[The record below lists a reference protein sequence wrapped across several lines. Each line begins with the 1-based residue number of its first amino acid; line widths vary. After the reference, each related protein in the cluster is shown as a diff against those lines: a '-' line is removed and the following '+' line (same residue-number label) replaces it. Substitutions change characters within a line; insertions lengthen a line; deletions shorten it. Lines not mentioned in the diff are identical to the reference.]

1 MIRRRHLLLASVPPA
16 LAHPY
21 VAQAQAER
29 YPSRPIRMVVPFPA
43 GGISDILAR
52 AMADMLS
59 QRLGQPVVIDNRPG
73 AGGNLGSEYA
83 ARAAP
88 DGYTL
93 LAAGPAVMGVAKA
106 LYQRLN
112 YDPDADFV
120 PLGMLGALP
129 NVLVINPRTLPDPTL
144 AGLIAT
150 AKARPGVLTYASSGA
165 GSLTHLT
172 AELFCAEAGIQL
184 LHVPYRGSPQAMSDL
199 VGGQVNMLFDSVA
212 TALPLIRAGSITALG
227 VTVRERSADLPD
239 VPSLV
244 EAGLRDMHAPSWTAV
259 YAPVATPRPI
269 VERLRADMAAVHDT
283 AAYREMLRNRN
294 TQPMPMTGA
303 ELEAFLGSE
312 RTRWAAVVRRSGARA
327 D

>member
-1 MIRRRHLLLASVPPA
+1 
-16 LAHPY
+16 
-21 VAQAQAER
+21 
-29 YPSRPIRMVVPFPA
+29 
-43 GGISDILAR
+43 
-52 AMADMLS
+52 MLS
-59 QRLGQPVVIDNRPG
+59 QRLGQPVVTDNRPG
-73 AGGNLGSEYA
+73 AGGNLGSEFV
-83 ARAAP
+83 ARSAP

-120 PLGMLGALP
+120 PLGMLGAVA
-129 NVLVINPRTLPDPTL
+129 NVLVINPRTLPNPTL

-150 AKARPGVLTYASSGA
+150 AKAQPGALTYASSGS

-212 TALPLIRAGSITALG
+212 TALPLIQAGNIRPLG
-227 VTVRERSADLPD
+227 VTSRERTPELPD
-239 VPSLV
+239 VPSLL
-244 EAGLRDMHAPSWTAV
+244 EAGMPEMVAPSWAAI
-259 YAPVATPRPI
+259 YAPAATPAAI
-269 VERLRADMAAVHDT
+269 VERLRSEMAAAHES
-283 AAYREMLRNRN
+283 AAYRELLRSRN
-294 TQPMPMTGA
+294 TQPMPITDA
-303 ELEAFLGSE
+303 EMEAFLASE
-312 RTRWAAVVRRSGARA
+312 RSRWAAAVRRSGARV